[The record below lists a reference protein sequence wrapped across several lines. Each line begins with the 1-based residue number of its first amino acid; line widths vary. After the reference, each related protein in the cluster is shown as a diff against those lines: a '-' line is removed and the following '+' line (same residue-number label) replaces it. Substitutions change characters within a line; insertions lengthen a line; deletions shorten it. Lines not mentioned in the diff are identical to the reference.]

1 MPNPPNTVSL
11 GSHVYSVDLTNY
23 QHNSLPPYRQGV
35 VTSSDLGDQLYN
47 PDGGW
52 WRYRYDWKGGADQ
65 KLADLD
71 PDANATRFWT
81 STNINTQGDYVLT
94 LANDMAEISP
104 YLGVGFSNPIE
115 RFDGKLYTLLYLSGR
130 LDLVESELGDTWS
143 SSGHA
148 LLSYGGTANVQAF
161 YAFPNDTDRRL
172 FIVDNN
178 RQLWYAPDT
187 GGTGGGLITTAT
199 KNVTTINLVNNNL
212 LVAAGNQILEILP
225 SGSSYVANVVYEHFD
240 EEFEFNTIFAVG
252 SRIYVGGAD
261 EDRTAIYAMTVT
273 STGRLAVSSVVC
285 DLPIGERLNKAIS
298 FSGNILLLTN
308 LGARFATVTG
318 DGSITY
324 GAAINPF
331 ENSRPINAAIVGSKA
346 YVTYNTGN
354 NASLALLDF
363 ENFVETLLPA
373 HYAFCSITGFP
384 TGNTAILNALQ
395 QIIFAEK
402 RETLFLPGG
411 GTVEVYASNV
421 LFRTE
426 TALFELSGYMTT
438 GTIDSGEIYFGTV
451 DEKLLGE
458 LIVTFEPL
466 ASGESISATIVL
478 AGGGTNQTATQS
490 TLGATS
496 LVIPVSGEPFR
507 YANVQLTL
515 NSSSGTTTPTVTGW
529 KLNAYPKPPTTQRW
543 TVPLLATS
551 FVLQGDGQ
559 GQVVSQDPY
568 TEVDYIRDL
577 WENRT
582 VTTYT
587 EGTHSYTVLVENFI
601 VQPTKWDDAGSWLEA
616 VLTVQLISL

>member
-1 MPNPPNTVSL
+1 MPNPPNTVSI
-11 GSHVYSVDLTNY
+11 GSHVYSIDLNGY

-35 VTSSDLGDQLYN
+35 VTSSELGDQLYN

-71 PDANATRFWT
+71 PEANATRFWT
-81 STNINTQGDYVLT
+81 STNIDTQGDYVLT
-94 LANDMAEISP
+94 LAQDMAEITG
-104 YLGVGFSNPIE
+104 LAAFSNPIE
-115 RFDGKLYTLLYLSGR
+115 RFDGKLYTLQYFTGR
-130 LDLVESELGDTWS
+130 LRLVESELGTTWAD
-143 SSGHA
+143 SGHNM
-148 LLSYGGTANVQAF
+148 LSYSGTSTVQAF
-161 YAFPNDTDRRL
+161 YAFPNDQYKRL
-172 FIVDNN
+172 FIVDSNN
-178 RQLWYAPDT
+178 QLWYSPHS
-187 GGTGGGLITTAT
+187 GSGGGSISSLPKT
-199 KNVTTINLVNNNL
+199 VTTINLVNNNL
-212 LVAAGNQILEILP
+212 LVAAGNQIYELLP
-225 SGSSYVANVVYEHFD
+225 SGSTYTADLIYEHFD

-261 EDRTAIYAMTVT
+261 EDRTAIYSMTVT
-273 STGRLAVSSVVC
+273 STGRLAVAGIVC

-324 GAAINPF
+324 GSAINPF
-331 ENSRPINAAIVGSKA
+331 GKRRPVNATIVGSKA
-346 YVTYNTGN
+346 YVAYDTGN
-354 NASLALLDF
+354 NASIVLLDF
-363 ENFVETLLPA
+363 DNFIDSLLPA

-384 TGNTAILNALQ
+384 TGNTAILNGLQ

-402 RETLFLPGG
+402 REELFLPGG
-411 GTVEVYASNV
+411 GTTISYSSK
-421 LFRTE
+421 LTFRTE
-426 TALFELSGYMTT
+426 TALFELDGYMTT

-466 ASGESISATIVL
+466 ASGESVQADVVL
-478 AGGGTNQTATQS
+478 SGGGTNQSGTQS
-490 TLGATS
+490 TVGATS
-496 LVIPVSGEPFR
+496 LVIPVSGESFR

-515 NSSSGTTTPTVTGW
+515 NGDGTSTPTVTGW

-568 TEVDYIRDL
+568 TEVDYIRGL

-587 EGTHSYTVLVENFI
+587 EGPHSYTVLVENFL
-601 VQPTKWDDAGSWLEA
+601 VQPTKWDDAGSWIEA
-616 VLTVQLISL
+616 RLTVELLSL